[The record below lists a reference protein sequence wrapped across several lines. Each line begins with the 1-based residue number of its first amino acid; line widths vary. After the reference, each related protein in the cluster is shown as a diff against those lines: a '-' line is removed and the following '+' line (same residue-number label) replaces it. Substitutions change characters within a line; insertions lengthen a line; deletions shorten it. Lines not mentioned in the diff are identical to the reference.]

1 MNSLDL
7 LLVRKVD
14 DKADNGDGVARA
26 NHLPGQSVATRA
38 VIDARGVLILIDDL
52 HPHETLGAI
61 GQRNRHRSSIEV
73 KNRKRVQR
81 CAAGTNNTLLDGSRK
96 LAAMAEFSETAV
108 LDHPGEIHIGLGAIV
123 VFDRDG
129 LRWR

>member
-38 VIDARGVLILIDDL
+38 VKDARGGLILIDDR
-52 HPHETLGAI
+52 HPPETAGPTR
-61 GQRNRHRSSIEV
+61 QRNRHRSSIEV
-73 KNRKRVQR
+73 KNPKRIQR
-81 CAAGTNNTLLDGSRK
+81 FAAGTNNTLLDGSRK
-96 LAAMAEFSETAV
+96 LAAM
-108 LDHPGEIHIGLGAIV
+108 
-123 VFDRDG
+123 
-129 LRWR
+129 